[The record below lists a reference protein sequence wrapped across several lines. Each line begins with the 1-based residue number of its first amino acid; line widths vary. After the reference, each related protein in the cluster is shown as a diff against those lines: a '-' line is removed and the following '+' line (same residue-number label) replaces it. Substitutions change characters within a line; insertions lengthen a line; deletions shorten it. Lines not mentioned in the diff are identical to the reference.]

1 MIIIYFKRLYIK
13 IQNTITFDMQ
23 NLSKNKKKNYHPKG
37 NPSPTRKENSASKF
51 LLRSDFLASKE
62 L

>member
-1 MIIIYFKRLYIK
+1 
-13 IQNTITFDMQ
+13 MQ